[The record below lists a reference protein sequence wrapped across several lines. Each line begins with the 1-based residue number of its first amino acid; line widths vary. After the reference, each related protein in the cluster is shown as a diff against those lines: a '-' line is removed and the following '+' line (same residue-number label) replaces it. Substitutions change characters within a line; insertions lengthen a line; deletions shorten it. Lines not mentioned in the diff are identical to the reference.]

1 MKLLNKPLLSR
12 VWLYQNTLIAILFAG
27 AVIQSEAA
35 PAPSLYT
42 LSDSTWNVT
51 FNSAVSSGLPSGQVP
66 GVVDL
71 SQQSFYYSLNG
82 GPLSAVT
89 NFSLSLTKNGIKNPI
104 ITDTYTSA
112 GNMSV
117 AAAYTLN
124 GTVLSDTITLENLS
138 ASSQTISLFQ
148 FSDFILGGAPGA
160 QMVDMISNSPTQYG
174 ANQTGG
180 GISLQNQ
187 VQIIGP
193 IGGTTK
199 MQADG
204 NGSLFGPFIGPP
216 NTLDNATLNAS
227 GNAVFAYEWD
237 VTLAPNTSFTISET
251 STITVPEP
259 SSMALMVSGM
269 LGLALLYRR
278 RQGGQ
283 RNCRSC

>member
-1 MKLLNKPLLSR
+1 M
-12 VWLYQNTLIAILFAG
+12 FAST
-27 AVIQSEAA
+27 VVQSEAA
-35 PAPSLYT
+35 TYT

-66 GVVDL
+66 GVVNL
-71 SQQSFYYSLNG
+71 VEQSLYYSLNG

-89 NFSLSLTKNGIKNPI
+89 NFSLSLTKSGIQNPT

-124 GTVLSDTITLENLS
+124 GTTLSDTIKLKNLS
-138 ASSQTISLFQ
+138 TSSQTISLFQ
-148 FSDFILGGAPGA
+148 FSDFILGGAAGA
-160 QMVDMISNSPTQYG
+160 QMVNMISNSSTIYG

-187 VQIIGP
+187 VEFIGTGP
-193 IGGTTK
+193 TTE
-199 MQADG
+199 MQANG
-204 NGSLFGPFIGPP
+204 NGSLFGPFIGGPP
-216 NTLDNATLNAS
+216 YNLDNVTLNAS

-237 VTLAPNTSFTISET
+237 VTLTPNTSFQISE
-251 STITVPEP
+251 SSQITVPEP

-278 RQGGQ
+278 R
-283 RNCRSC
+283 RADSVIAVLVRYNFFFHEFSFKKSCEKCVNSKPTK

>member
-27 AVIQSEAA
+27 SVVQSEAA
-35 PAPSLYT
+35 TYT

-66 GVVDL
+66 GVVNL
-71 SQQSFYYSLNG
+71 VEQSFYYSLNG

-89 NFSLSLTKNGIKNPI
+89 NFSLSLTKSGIQNPI

-124 GTVLSDTITLENLS
+124 GTALSDTITLKNLS
-138 ASSQTISLFQ
+138 TSSQTISLFQ
-148 FSDFILGGAPGA
+148 FSDFILGGAAGA
-160 QMVDMISNSPTQYG
+160 QMVNMISNSPTQYG

-187 VQIIGP
+187 VQIVGTIGA
-193 IGGTTK
+193 TTK

-204 NGSLFGPFIGPP
+204 NGSLFGPFIGGPP
-216 NTLDNATLNAS
+216 YNLDNVTLNAS

-237 VTLAPNTSFTISET
+237 VALAPNTSLIISET

>member
-27 AVIQSEAA
+27 SVVQSEAA
-35 PAPSLYT
+35 TYT

-66 GVVDL
+66 GVVNL
-71 SQQSFYYSLNG
+71 VEQSFYYSLNG

-89 NFSLSLTKNGIKNPI
+89 NFSLSLTKSGIQNPI

-124 GTVLSDTITLENLS
+124 GTVLSDTITLKNLS

-160 QMVDMISNSPTQYG
+160 QTVNMISNSPTQFG

-180 GISLQNQ
+180 GISLQNL
-187 VQIIGP
+187 VQFIGTGP
-193 IGGTTK
+193 TTE
-199 MQADG
+199 MQANG
-204 NGSLFGPFIGPP
+204 SGSLFGPFLGPP
-216 NTLDNATLNAS
+216 NTLHNATLSAS
-227 GNAVFAYEWD
+227 GNAVFAY
-237 VTLAPNTSFTISET
+237 
-251 STITVPEP
+251 
-259 SSMALMVSGM
+259 
-269 LGLALLYRR
+269 
-278 RQGGQ
+278 
-283 RNCRSC
+283 